1 MKRTHQDCNRGG
13 SSAALVTME
22 AVVLASKVMFLF
34 VDASL
39 SCLELFQ
46 SMLTKIMFAAAVLC
60 SNDRVPCSV
69 AAADVEADHTDTI
82 ALVVE

>member
-1 MKRTHQDCNRGG
+1 MTAG
-13 SSAALVTME
+13 AMLVTME
-22 AVVLASKVMFLF
+22 AVVLASCDKFFF
-34 VDASL
+34 VDVSL
-39 SCLELFQ
+39 ACLDFFQ

-69 AAADVEADHTDTI
+69 AAADFEADHTDTI